1 MVLDVGLLTAVVML
15 AALFGV
21 GLGLVMGSLFLW
33 LDERDEAKDRARRQG
48 W

>member
-1 MVLDVGLLTAVVML
+1 LDVGLLTAVVML

-21 GLGLVMGSLFLW
+21 GLGMMLGSVFLW
-33 LDERDEAKDRARRQG
+33 LDERDEVKDLARRRG